1 MDYSSQTREVG
12 GRMKA
17 LGTRENIHRGGGRD
31 SGQTGRTSQNSTRMS
46 FTQNETES
54 LQAEMSRDIV

>member
-1 MDYSSQTREVG
+1 MGYSCQVREVG

-17 LGTRENIHRGGGRD
+17 LGTRENIHGGRGRD
-31 SGQTGRTSQNSTRMS
+31 SGQMGRTSQNSTRMS